1 MFLRSKKITF
11 KTMRLL
17 LLTLF
22 TGITSF
28 LYAQNKVV
36 FTYDNAGNRISREMP
51 TVTLPNHAPAVIDSA
66 NIATESL
73 FDITILVYPNPTQG
87 QLTIE
92 IRDYA
97 IEKPLDVYVY
107 DRNNQLL
114 QRQVMRDPFI
124 YLDLS
129 SYPPDTWYIVTFML
143 NGERRDFKII
153 KL

>member
-1 MFLRSKKITF
+1 MKQ
-11 KTMRLL
+11 LL
-17 LLTLF
+17 LLLALF
-22 TGITSF
+22 TGITFS
-28 LYAQNKVV
+28 LYSQNKIV
-36 FTYDNAGNRISREMP
+36 FAYDDAGNRTSRVMQ
-51 TVTLPNHAPAVIDSA
+51 TVTLPNKAPAVIDST

-73 FDITILVYPNPTQG
+73 FDITIKVYPNPTYG

-92 IRDYA
+92 IEDYK
-97 IEKPLDVYVY
+97 IDKPLNVLVF

-114 QRQVMRDPFI
+114 QQHVMKDTVI

-129 SYPPDTWYIVTFML
+129 QYPPATWYIVTFML